1 MYIYDTKLKK
11 KTKFVPIKKDEVR
24 IYVCGVT
31 VYDDAHLGHARS
43 SIAFDLIRRVFM
55 ALGYKVTYVK
65 NFTDIDDKII
75 KKMQQSNQDLDT
87 LTNFYIQSYNNEMK
101 KLNVMPADIEPR
113 ATKSLPIIE
122 KTIKELLDK
131 DFAYTISD
139 GVYFD
144 TSKDEK
150 YLTLSKRHIEEA
162 KARVE
167 ANKEKR
173 DMKDFALW
181 KFATK
186 DEVGFESILG
196 YGRPGWHIECTAMI
210 DHYLAYKDS
219 AFQIDIHGGGADL
232 IFPHHENE
240 ASQTRCATGHEIAK
254 YWVHNGFVTIN
265 GEKMSKSL
273 GNSFY
278 LKDALKVYGGE
289 VLRYYLSSTY
299 YRADFNFSES
309 DLLATKKRL
318 DKFYRLK
325 KRVHEANI
333 GQIDENFKTKLLTDL
348 KDDINISKALA
359 TIDEMIIMANETL
372 DKEPKNKAFK
382 QKVKANI
389 EYIANLLG
397 FGSLEP
403 FSYFQQGVSDEQKAK
418 IETLLQ
424 ERNEAKKAKDFQKA
438 DTIRDELAKQNI
450 LLMDTPTG
458 TQWEKDEKA

>member
-131 DFAYTISD
+131 NFAYTISD

-167 ANKEKR
+167 ANREKR

-438 DTIRDELAKQNI
+438 DKIRDELAKQGI
-450 LLMDTPTG
+450 LLMDTTNG
-458 TQWEKDEKA
+458 TQWEKDERA

>member
-131 DFAYTISD
+131 NFAYTISD

-210 DHYLAYKDS
+210 DHYLAYKDC

-438 DTIRDELAKQNI
+438 DTIRDELAKQGI
-450 LLMDTPTG
+450 LLMDTTNG
-458 TQWEKDEKA
+458 TQWEKDERA